1 MINNILF
8 QFTEEI
14 IKNLNFFEKSVNIEF
29 IKTKLNEIFEVIP
42 FNEISNDKLMLY
54 LCSGNSIYKLFYQ
67 YNELKE
73 IKEELSK
80 HLNESNEGKYKKLK
94 SLFRIIKSER
104 NGYFIKENGIEFI
117 KSFNLSNIFTLF
129 QYKINHQKVEKIFTL
144 KDLMNNNPEKINE
157 SFVISICKKISKLL
171 EECQKNNLV
180 LFQLSINSIFFLNND
195 LTNIYFNDFSKSK
208 YLYKKAYEYKDDFY
222 LKRELFK
229 VDILNLG
236 ELMYNL
242 LSKNEKDKNIYNK
255 VSNLKDVSQ
264 NMQQL
269 IIKMVEPDIL
279 RRYNIFQVINFLNT
293 FFNEKKEINIPV
305 KNNLKK
311 KINIKFPFFLC
322 KKRKSKS
329 NNIYI

>member
-54 LCSGNSIYKLFYQ
+54 LCSGNLIYKLFFQ
-67 YNELKE
+67 YNELIE
-73 IKEELSK
+73 IKKDLKEN
-80 HLNESNEGKYKKLK
+80 LNESNEGKYKKLK

-208 YLYKKAYEYKDDFY
+208 YLYKKGYEYQGNY
-222 LKRELFK
+222 YTKRELFK
-229 VDILNLG
+229 IDIFALG
-236 ELMYNL
+236 KLMYTL
-242 LSKNEKDKNIYNK
+242 LSKDEDETNLYDKISSLKNISQK
-255 VSNLKDVSQ
+255 LELLILK
-264 NMQQL
+264 M
-269 IIKMVEPDIL
+269 IEPDVIF
-279 RRYNIFQVINFLNT
+279 RYNIYQVINSLNSFKT
-293 FFNEKKEINIPV
+293 IIN
-305 KNNLKK
+305 NNLSVNNDSDSNF
-311 KINIKFPFFLC
+311 IN
-322 KKRKSKS
+322 KKRDRIKS
-329 NNIYI
+329 NNSV